1 MCVPASSIVHI
12 HSHTRT
18 ASLSLPRGGAPL
30 AVVAF
35 VQRICYRLAHS
46 TIFQATVMAAIFGVA
61 TIEVK
66 CTQLALRFAHQPP
79 LDRDV
84 DQVCDT
90 NGFIGSEDLANVQR
104 WFLGFFTVEAIVK
117 INAEGTTPLQYVAD
131 PWSRF
136 DFSIVMLSYLEI
148 IPLGLSSGG
157 GIAFLRLL
165 RLLRVVRLFNAFP
178 RLRLVTRS
186 LLMALSRVF
195 WVLLMILMMNFM
207 FTLVA
212 MLMMGLND
220 PQHFGTFSQ
229 AAMSIWMIETAD
241 DWVSDV
247 MLIHNQMDTVCS
259 AR

>member
-30 AVVAF
+30 AAVVAF

-186 LLMALSRVF
+186 LLMALTRVS

-207 FTLVA
+207 FSLVA
-212 MLMMGLND
+212 MLMFGIND

-229 AAMSIWMIETAD
+229 TAMTIWMIETTD
-241 DWVSDV
+241 DWVRVSGRATMWTTLD
-247 MLIHNQMDTVCS
+247 
-259 AR
+259 